1 MKKNLIVIA
10 LALSG
15 LLLGSCAKPPQV
27 ELDAVK
33 ASINKT
39 KMAEADVYMP
49 VEFAALQDS
58 LNVIQAEIEVQK
70 SKMFGKY
77 EAVKQKITVLETLAM
92 NLEDN
97 TMKAKELL
105 TQEVKDLHAQVTQL
119 LIDNNALVTKAPK
132 GKEGKAAIEAIKGEF
147 AIIEAAVNEIPA
159 ILGSGKILESKTKAQ
174 AALEKVTA
182 LNPELTAVVDKYN
195 KRKK

>member
-10 LALSG
+10 MALSG
-15 LLLGSCAKPPQV
+15 LLLSGCAKPPQV
-27 ELDAVK
+27 ELDAVL

-92 NLEDN
+92 DLEGN

-105 TQEVKDLHAQVTQL
+105 TQEVKDLHAQLTQL
-119 LIDNNALVTKAPK
+119 VIDNNALVAEAPK
-132 GKEGKAAIEAIKGEF
+132 GKEGKAAIEAIKGEL
-147 AIIEAAVNEIPA
+147 AIIEAAVNEIPVMLA
-159 ILGSGKILESKTKAQ
+159 SGKILESKTKAQ
-174 AALEKVTA
+174 AAFEKATA
-182 LNPELTAVVDKYN
+182 LHTELTAVVDKYN

>member
-132 GKEGKAAIEAIKGEF
+132 GKEGKAAIEAIKGEL

-159 ILGSGKILESKTKAQ
+159 ILESGKILESKTKAQ
-174 AALEKVTA
+174 ATLEKVTA

>member
-10 LALSG
+10 MALSG

-92 NLEDN
+92 DLEGN

-105 TQEVKDLHAQVTQL
+105 TQEVKDLHAQLTQL
-119 LIDNNALVTKAPK
+119 VIDNNALVAKAPK
-132 GKEGKAAIEAIKGEF
+132 GKEGKAAIEAIKGEL
-147 AIIEAAVNEIPA
+147 AIIEAAVNEIPGMLA
-159 ILGSGKILESKTKAQ
+159 SGKILESKTKAQ
-174 AALEKVTA
+174 AAFEKATA
-182 LNPELTAVVDKYN
+182 LHTELTAVVDKYN